1 MFEDIIDLLGGD
13 EFEEKPVALEEFVVN
28 EQYLGLPPLSQYQ
41 YQAIRAMSQIYK
53 EQTLLNLYGKED
65 GIKRWRQTCNE
76 VILQLGKGSGKD
88 YMSTIAV
95 AYIVYLL
102 LCLKDP
108 QRYYGKPPGDAID
121 ILNIAINAEQAKN
134 VFFKGFKMRLDKCP
148 WFQGRYTTTAQSV
161 SFDKGITCHSGHS
174 ERESWEGYNVLMVI
188 LDEISGF
195 ATESTSGHD
204 QAKTGSAI
212 YDMYRASVDSRFPDF
227 GKVVLLS
234 FPRYKNDYI
243 QTRYNAVVVDKVV
256 HQRSHT
262 FKIDETIEDYTNENE
277 KYDNEFTVDW
287 EEDEIVAYKYP
298 RVFALRRPT
307 WEINPT
313 RKITDFKIQ
322 FLTNPIDALSR
333 FACMPP
339 EAVDAFFR
347 SREKIE
353 TCFSGPN
360 GVESSGRFTDWFVP
374 KEETEY
380 FIHVDLAQKHDHCA
394 VSMAHVDKWVKID
407 TFNDYDVINPFVIV
421 DAIRWWTPTADKT
434 VDFKDVKNYILE
446 LRSRGFRI
454 KLVTFDRWNSFDIM
468 NELKSVG
475 MNSETLSVAKKH
487 YEDMQMLVAE
497 ERIYGPHTNLLI
509 DELLQLRIIRD
520 KVDHPRKGS
529 KDLADAV
536 CGSIYN
542 AIVNS
547 SRGTKEIEVH
557 NFKDFR
563 PSSHKDLYDEYSKPI
578 TKKPDEMPKDV
589 ADFLSGMGLI

>member
-1 MFEDIIDLLGGD
+1 VFEDIIDLLGGD

-65 GIKRWRQTCNE
+65 GLKRWRQTCNE

-262 FKIDETIEDYTNENE
+262 FKIDETIQDYTNENE
-277 KYDNEFTVDW
+277 KYENEFTVDW
-287 EEDEIVAYKYP
+287 EEDEIVAYRYP

-578 TKKPDEMPKDV
+578 TKRPDEMPKDV